1 MGKSV
6 HPDVL
11 DGALGVIRNNA
22 TQMVV
27 LGAAPASYAAAS
39 GGALASVTVASGD
52 FTLGAGQTS
61 GRKASIAAKS
71 NVPVTASGTGNHIA
85 LLDPANSRLLYVTTC
100 TAQALTSGGTVNV
113 SGWSIEIADPA

>member
-27 LGAAPASYAAAS
+27 LGAAPASYATAVS
-39 GGALASVTVASGD
+39 GALASVSVAPTD
-52 FTLGAGQTS
+52 FTLGAGLTS
-61 GRKASIAAKS
+61 GRKASVAAKS
-71 NVPVTASGTGNHIA
+71 NVSVSASGTGNHVA
-85 LLDPANSRLLYVTTC
+85 LLDPVNSRLLYVTTC